1 MAVTLQSCPLIID
14 KPIVLIGLMGAG
26 KTSIGRRLAHRLALP
41 FADADEEIASAA
53 GRTIE
58 EIFAT
63 LGESV
68 FRDGERRVI
77 ARLLGHGPQVL
88 ATGGGAFVD
97 PETRARIKATAL
109 SVWLRADLHVL
120 VRRTSGRNG
129 RPLLKDRDPADVLGR
144 LMAERYP
151 VYAEADVIVDSRD
164 EARERTVR
172 RIVTALGERFDAAS
186 PRPEGT

>member
-1 MAVTLQSCPLIID
+1 MTLPNDPLIID
-14 KPIVLIGLMGAG
+14 KPIVLVGLMGAG

-41 FADADEEIASAA
+41 FADADDEIARAA

-58 EIFAT
+58 DIFAT

-88 ATGGGAFVD
+88 ATGGGAFMD
-97 PETRARIKATAL
+97 QETRARIKATAL

-120 VRRTSGRNG
+120 VQRTSGRIG
-129 RPLLKDRDPADVLGR
+129 RPLLRGSDPAEVLGR

-151 VYAEADVIVDSRD
+151 VYAEADVIVDTRD

-172 RIVTALGERFDAAS
+172 RIVQALRERCEAAS
-186 PRPEGT
+186 AHPEGPS